1 MLENA
6 DGFARKGD
14 RARDARK
21 WIEAREAYAQALQL
35 DPSMD
40 HIWVQYGHALKET
53 GHLGEAESAYR
64 SALVI
69 APEVSDTFLQLGH
82 VLKLLGRRPEAA
94 TAYSKAL
101 ELDPELSDAENE
113 LRTLSLDPV
122 IAPLVANLAS
132 SVGVDLSKQLR
143 CVILGTTGIC
153 NASCIHCPTGKLE
166 TDHVPRTAMPMAL
179 FEKIVRSLAN
189 GGYTIAVQ
197 MSFGLFG
204 DGLLDP
210 LVVERA
216 KLLRSIMPTVRLSVN
231 TNGAA
236 YNRDRHRP
244 LIPYTSILALHV
256 ESLNPTVYNN
266 LMSPLRAERVFPK
279 IEQVLEG
286 FQGKVAVSIPATR
299 LNRDELLQM
308 RQYFLERGAL
318 YVSFDRLSNRCREDR
333 TVFDSL
339 SLGIPHKTRCSS
351 AALKDL
357 VIDCDGMVLACCN
370 DFQRL
375 EPVGDLSKEALA
387 DVLASKRRTKIARM
401 LDAGEWSRIKTCNN
415 CYADGPVKF

>member
-6 DGFARKGD
+6 NGFVRLGD
-14 RARDARK
+14 SARDARN
-21 WIEAREAYAQALQL
+21 WVEAREAYAQAVQL

-53 GHLGEAESAYR
+53 GHLREAESAYR
-64 SALVI
+64 SALVA
-69 APEVSDTFLQLGH
+69 APEVSDTYLQLGH

-101 ELDPELSDAENE
+101 ELEPASKHAENE
-113 LRTLSLDPV
+113 LRTLALDPV

-132 SVGVDLSKQLR
+132 GIGVDLSKQLR
-143 CVILGTTGIC
+143 CVIIGTTGIC
-153 NASCIHCPTGKLE
+153 NASCLHCPTGKLE
-166 TDHVPRTAMPMAL
+166 TDHVPRTPMQMAL
-179 FEKIVRSLAN
+179 FEKIIRSLAD
-189 GGYTIAVQ
+189 GGYTIAIQ

-216 KLLRSIMPTVRLSVN
+216 NLLRSVMPAVRLSVN

-256 ESLNPTVYNN
+256 ESLVPAVYDK

-279 IEQVLEG
+279 IEQLLED
-286 FQGKVAVSIPATR
+286 FQGKVVVSIPASR
-299 LNRDELLQM
+299 LNKEELPAM
-308 RQYFLERGAL
+308 RQYFLDRGAL

-339 SLGIPHKTRCSS
+339 SLGTPQPTRCSS
-351 AALKDL
+351 GALKDL
-357 VIDCDGMVLACCN
+357 IIDCDGKVLICCN

-375 EPVGDLSKEALA
+375 EPVGQLGQDSLA
-387 DVLASKRRTKIARM
+387 DVMASQRRLEIERM
-401 LDAGEWSRIKTCNN
+401 LNAGEWARIKTCNN
-415 CYADGPVKF
+415 CYADGAVKF